1 MLYKDELL
9 FIIKNWRVEQVI
21 QYINQLEARVM
32 AEKELI
38 RELRQVKRKMTRTPP
53 KDTGT
58 RGGN

>member
-9 FIIKNWRVEQVI
+9 WIVENWKVEQVI
-21 QYINQLEARVM
+21 QYITKLEARVM

-38 RELRQVKRKMTRTPP
+38 RELKQVKRKMTRTPP